1 MQDCFRQHPE
11 MYGSELEDDEDELEE
26 ELHAREG
33 APAGNAP
40 SKPAADLV
48 PQAAKEA
55 APEPATPTKK
65 APAEDSHRDSTAT
78 TAENAQKAA
87 DEGDELVPKAAHD
100 ATSK

>member
-26 ELHAREG
+26 ELHAREA
-33 APAGNAP
+33 APAGDAP
-40 SKPAADLV
+40 PAADPV
-48 PQAAKEA
+48 PQAAKKA
-55 APEPATPTKK
+55 APEPPTPAKK
-65 APAEDSHRDSTAT
+65 APADDSHRDSTAT
-78 TAENAQKAA
+78 TAENVQKAG